1 MVQPP
6 GKRRSAPTLEALTA
20 WKVAAGLI
28 DDIDEPEGA
37 SVRLRIAQRA
47 QRDVAK
53 PDPPNAVEPN
63 AGAKE

>member
-37 SVRLRIAQRA
+37 SVRLRIAQR
-47 QRDVAK
+47 DVAN

>member
-1 MVQPP
+1 M
-6 GKRRSAPTLEALTA
+6 EAFTA
-20 WKVAAGLI
+20 WKVPAGLI

-37 SVRLRIAQRA
+37 SVRLRIV

>member
-28 DDIDEPEGA
+28 DDVDEPEGA
-37 SVRLRIAQRA
+37 SFRLRFA
-47 QRDVAK
+47 QRDVAN
-53 PDPPNAVEPN
+53 PYPPNAFEPN
-63 AGAKE
+63 AGAK

>member
-28 DDIDEPEGA
+28 DDVDEPEGA
-37 SVRLRIAQRA
+37 SVRLRIA